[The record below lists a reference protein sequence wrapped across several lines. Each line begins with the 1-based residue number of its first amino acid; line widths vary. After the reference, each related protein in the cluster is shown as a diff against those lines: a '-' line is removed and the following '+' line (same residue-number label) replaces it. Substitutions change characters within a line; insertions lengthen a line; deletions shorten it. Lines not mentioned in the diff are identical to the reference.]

1 MRQIIAR
8 AWKDTAQSY
17 GLTWG
22 TGIRSLLVPFATFTL
37 IYKVLGGPTAV
48 SEAWTIGLS
57 GLAAVSVGF
66 LPFFLWNLW
75 LAPYKILDE
84 RLDEVT
90 STQTPPKEVDE
101 EAARI
106 SRNNVKTHNAIHE
119 MTTLVYCI
127 DERTRRHLGP
137 SVFGRKNPNYDHD
150 FVTLKEKY
158 QSWFPR
164 DLKEYDMK
172 EWAGRI
178 ISILKFNDN
187 YEVSGQRIKQAVSSK
202 SWGKEEG

>member
-1 MRQIIAR
+1 MRQIIVR
-8 AWKDTAQSY
+8 AWKDTAQLY

-22 TGIRSLLVPFATFTL
+22 TGIRSLLTPLATFFL
-37 IYKVLGGPTAV
+37 LYKVLGGPKAV

-57 GLAAVSVGF
+57 SLGAVSVGF

-84 RLDEVT
+84 RLDEVA
-90 STQTPPKEVDE
+90 STHPPKEVDE

-106 SRNNVKTHNAIHE
+106 SRNTVKTHNAIQE
-119 MTTLVYCI
+119 IRTLIDCI
-127 DERTRRHLGP
+127 DEREHRRLG
-137 SVFGRKNPNYDHD
+137 SSAFLSKNQNYNHD

-178 ISILKFNDN
+178 MSILKFNDN